1 MNKYNQLNFKIPVES
16 EDYSQTSKFVIK
28 SIEDILADAIKKG
41 ENKIGNCRRLRTVR
55 KIAKHNLI
63 RKNTYCVCSCCRQNA
78 TLTVGSLLLRNTTG

>member
-41 ENKIGNCRRLRTVR
+41 ENKIVINT
-55 KIAKHNLI
+55 NL
-63 RKNTYCVCSCCRQNA
+63 KNGLPMENINKM
-78 TLTVGSLLLRNTTG
+78 LTTSSISAVPTSVTIPL